1 MRSDIRLH
9 RDSQKGNIMRQP
21 TITKRLTLIAA
32 ILCGAGMLLQLLIVL
47 VAPPLLHAQNSYMES
62 MPGVC
67 YALLLTSI
75 CLHVPFLILALLSWR
90 REELTRRFAW
100 ITVLGGAGA
109 YLFGGVIGSL
119 LVNAL
124 GFILIRR
131 FTGLASYSI
140 YSMVRSYMGFPG
152 ILYTAALV
160 FLCCAGAIELYI
172 TSHQNSTPSDGGK
185 EELP

>member
-1 MRSDIRLH
+1 M
-9 RDSQKGNIMRQP
+9 KQP
-21 TITKRLTLIAA
+21 IITKRLSLIAA

-62 MPGVC
+62 MPGVG

-75 CLHVPFLILALLSWR
+75 CLHVPFLILAILSWR

-119 LVNAL
+119 LVSLL
-124 GFILIRR
+124 GNVLIRYMWR
-131 FTGLASYSI
+131 TADYAC
-140 YSMVRSYMGFPG
+140 YSMVRSYTSFPG

-172 TSHQNSTPSDGGK
+172 TSNQNSTPSDGGK